1 MLVNASTVGPVPM
14 TGSALWSSTAASLLI
29 GTGIVLVLCALPPV
43 RAAAAELMD
52 RIVSMTLGRKTAQV
66 TAVPAAAA
74 PAAVPVRADMARRE
88 IDEFDL
94 AFFEN

>member
-1 MLVNASTVGPVPM
+1 M

-52 RIVSMTLGRKTAQV
+52 RIVSVALGRKAAQV
-66 TAVPAAAA
+66 TAVPDAS
-74 PAAVPVRADMARRE
+74 AVSALQVRAESARRE

-94 AFFEN
+94 SFFEN

>member
-1 MLVNASTVGPVPM
+1 MYVALSVGPVPM

-43 RAAAAELMD
+43 RAATAELMD
-52 RIVSMTLGRKTAQV
+52 RIVSLTLGRRSAPPEPSEAGLV
-66 TAVPAAAA
+66 AAG
-74 PAAVPVRADMARRE
+74 PVRAELARRE

-94 AFFEN
+94 SFFEN